1 VMDKTWAV
9 IKREYLERVR
19 SKWFLIAT
27 LFGPLLLAA
36 MMIVPAWLSLRSGGI
51 ADLSETVIV
60 DASGAGLGDRLAD
73 ALATGSARMRTR
85 PEVRVVDPSEVA
97 QAESLLTHDVMARR
111 HSGYLVVDRETL
123 AGERARYA
131 GRAATSLPA
140 IDRLRTTVRNVVMA
154 ARLESEG
161 VDPEVARNMA
171 LLPLRLESERIT
183 ERGRGGSGRVN
194 AIFSFGLAFL
204 LYMSI
209 LLYGQA
215 IMRGVMEEKQTRVAE
230 VIVSSVRPDA
240 LLAGKILGVG
250 GVAFTQIT
258 VWVVAG
264 WLMATFRAP
273 IFAAMG
279 LPAAP
284 MRMPELSLT
293 FGVLLLLLFAL
304 GFVFYSALFAAVG
317 SMVNTDQEAQQAAT
331 PLMMLVI
338 FAALFI
344 QPVLFNP
351 SGRLAQW
358 VSLLPF
364 SAPIL
369 MPVRLATVQVPW
381 VEIIGCLLILAA
393 SCTIAVWLAARI
405 YRVGLLMY
413 GKKPTLREVARWV
426 RYA

>member
-1 VMDKTWAV
+1 MDKTWAV

-19 SKWFLIAT
+19 SKWFVIAT
-27 LFGPLLLAA
+27 LFGPVLLAT

-60 DASGAGLGDRLAD
+60 DASGAGLGDRLAG

-85 PEVRVVDPSEVA
+85 PEVRVVDPGDVA
-97 QAESLLTHDVMARR
+97 QAESLLTRDVMQKV

-154 ARLESEG
+154 ARLETAG
-161 VDPEVARNMA
+161 IDPEIARNMT

-230 VIVSSVRPDA
+230 VIVSSLRPDA
-240 LLAGKILGVG
+240 LLAGKVLGVG
-250 GVAFTQIT
+250 GVAFTQIAA
-258 VWVVAG
+258 WVLAG
-264 WLMATFRAP
+264 WVMATFRAP

-279 LPAAP
+279 LPATP
-284 MRMPELSLT
+284 MRLPELSIT
-293 FGVLLLLLFAL
+293 FGLLLLLLFAL
-304 GFVFYSALFAAVG
+304 GFIFYAALFAAVG

-381 VEIIGCLLILAA
+381 VEIIACLVILAA
-393 SCTIAVWLAARI
+393 SCALAVWIAARI

>member
-1 VMDKTWAV
+1 MDKTWAV
-9 IKREYLERVR
+9 IKREYVERVR
-19 SKWFLIAT
+19 SKWFVIAT
-27 LFGPLLLAA
+27 LFGPVLLAT

-85 PEVRVVDPSEVA
+85 PEVRVVDPGDVA
-97 QAESLLTHDVMARR
+97 QAESLLTRDVMQRV

-154 ARLESEG
+154 ARLETAG
-161 VDPEVARNMA
+161 IDPEIARNMT

-230 VIVSSVRPDA
+230 VIVSSLRPDA
-240 LLAGKILGVG
+240 LLAGKVLGVG

-258 VWVVAG
+258 VWVLAG
-264 WLMATFRAP
+264 WVMATFRAP
-273 IFAAMG
+273 IFAALG
-279 LPAAP
+279 LPATP
-284 MRMPELSLT
+284 MRLPELSLT
-293 FGVLLLLLFAL
+293 FGLLLLLLFAL
-304 GFVFYSALFAAVG
+304 GFIFYAALFAAVG

-351 SGRLAQW
+351 SGTLAQW

-369 MPVRLATVQVPW
+369 MPVRLATIQVPW
-381 VEIIGCLLILAA
+381 VEIIACLVILAA
-393 SCTIAVWLAARI
+393 SCALAVWVAARI

-413 GKKPTLREVARWV
+413 GKKPTLRELARWV

>member
-1 VMDKTWAV
+1 MDKTWVV

-19 SKWFLIAT
+19 SKWFVIAT
-27 LFGPLLLAA
+27 LFGPVLLAT

-85 PEVRVVDPSEVA
+85 PEVRVVDPGDVA
-97 QAESLLTHDVMARR
+97 QAESLLTHDVMQRV

-154 ARLESEG
+154 ARLETAG
-161 VDPEVARNMA
+161 IDPEVARNMT

-230 VIVSSVRPDA
+230 VIVSSLRPDA
-240 LLAGKILGVG
+240 LLAGKVLGVG

-258 VWVVAG
+258 VWVLAG
-264 WLMATFRAP
+264 WVMATFRAP

-279 LPAAP
+279 LPATP
-284 MRMPELSLT
+284 MRLPELSLT
-293 FGVLLLLLFAL
+293 FGLLLLLLFAL
-304 GFVFYSALFAAVG
+304 GFIFYAALFAAVG

-381 VEIIGCLLILAA
+381 AEIIACLVILAA
-393 SCTIAVWLAARI
+393 SCALAVWVAARI

>member
-1 VMDKTWAV
+1 MDKTWAV

-19 SKWFLIAT
+19 SKWFVIAT
-27 LFGPLLLAA
+27 LFGPLLLGT
-36 MMIVPAWLSLRSGGI
+36 MMVVPAWLSLRSGGI

-60 DASGAGLGDRLAD
+60 DASGAGLGNRLAD
-73 ALATGSARMRTR
+73 ALSTGSARMRSR
-85 PEVRVVDPSEVA
+85 PEVRIVEPGEVT
-97 QAESLLTHDVMARR
+97 QAESLLTRDVMLRR
-111 HSGYLVVDRETL
+111 HSGYLVVDRETM

-154 ARLESEG
+154 ARLETAG
-161 VDPEVARNMA
+161 VDPEVARDMT

-215 IMRGVMEEKQTRVAE
+215 IMRGVMEEKQSRVAE

-258 VWVVAG
+258 VWVLAG

-279 LPAAP
+279 LPATP
-284 MRMPELSLT
+284 MRLPELSLT
-293 FGVLLLLLFAL
+293 FGLLLLLLFAL
-304 GFVFYSALFAAVG
+304 GFIFYSALFAAVG

-351 SGRLAQW
+351 SGALAQW

-381 VEIIGCLLILAA
+381 VEIIACLVILAL
-393 SCTIAVWLAARI
+393 SCAIAVWLAARI

>member
-1 VMDKTWAV
+1 MDKTWAV

-19 SKWFLIAT
+19 SKWFVIAT
-27 LFGPLLLAA
+27 LFGPVLLAA

-73 ALATGSARMRTR
+73 ALSTGSARMRAR
-85 PEVRVVDPSEVA
+85 PEVRIVDPGDVA
-97 QAESLLTHDVMARR
+97 QAESLLTHDVMQRV

-154 ARLESEG
+154 ARLETAG
-161 VDPEVARNMA
+161 IDPEIARNMT
-171 LLPLRLESERIT
+171 LLPLRLDSERIT

-230 VIVSSVRPDA
+230 VIVSSLRPDA
-240 LLAGKILGVG
+240 LLAGKVLGVG

-258 VWVVAG
+258 VWVLAG
-264 WLMATFRAP
+264 WVMATFRAP
-273 IFAAMG
+273 IFAALG
-279 LPAAP
+279 LPATP
-284 MRMPELSLT
+284 MRLPELSLT
-293 FGVLLLLLFAL
+293 FGLLLLLLFAL
-304 GFVFYSALFAAVG
+304 GFIFYAALFAAVG

-351 SGRLAQW
+351 SGTLAQW

-381 VEIIGCLLILAA
+381 VEIIACLVILAA
-393 SCTIAVWLAARI
+393 SCTLAVWVAARI

-413 GKKPTLREVARWV
+413 GKKPTLRELARWV

>member
-1 VMDKTWAV
+1 MDKTWAV
-9 IKREYLERVR
+9 IRREYLERVR
-19 SKWFLIAT
+19 SKWFVIAT
-27 LFGPLLLAA
+27 LFGPLLLAT

-73 ALATGSARMRTR
+73 ALATGSARMRSR
-85 PEVRVVDPSEVA
+85 PDVRVVNPAEVA
-97 QAESLLTHDVMARR
+97 QAESLLTREVIRR
-111 HSGYLVVDRETL
+111 AISGYLVVDRETL

-154 ARLESEG
+154 ARLEAAG
-161 VDPEVARNMA
+161 IDPEVARNMT

-230 VIVSSVRPDA
+230 VIVSSLRPDA
-240 LLAGKILGVG
+240 LLAGKVLGVG
-250 GVAFTQIT
+250 GVAFTQIA
-258 VWVVAG
+258 VWVLAG
-264 WLMATFRAP
+264 WVMATFRAP

-279 LPAAP
+279 LPATP
-284 MRMPELSLT
+284 MRLPELSIT
-293 FGVLLLLLFAL
+293 FGLLLLLLFAL
-304 GFVFYSALFAAVG
+304 GFIFYAALFAAVG

-351 SGRLAQW
+351 SGTLAQW

-381 VEIIGCLLILAA
+381 LEIIACLVILAA
-393 SCTIAVWLAARI
+393 SCAIAVWVAARI

>member
-1 VMDKTWAV
+1 MDKTWAV

-19 SKWFLIAT
+19 SKWFVIAT
-27 LFGPLLLAA
+27 LFGPVLLAT

-73 ALATGSARMRTR
+73 ALATGSARMRAR
-85 PEVRVVDPSEVA
+85 PEVRIVAAGDVA
-97 QAESLLTHDVMARR
+97 QAESLLTRDVMQRV

-154 ARLESEG
+154 ARLETAG
-161 VDPEVARNMA
+161 IDPEIARNMT

-215 IMRGVMEEKQTRVAE
+215 VMRGVMEEKQTRVAE
-230 VIVSSVRPDA
+230 VIVSSLRPDA
-240 LLAGKILGVG
+240 LLAGKVLGVG

-258 VWVVAG
+258 VWVLAG
-264 WLMATFRAP
+264 WVMATFRAP
-273 IFAAMG
+273 IFAALG
-279 LPAAP
+279 LPATP
-284 MRMPELSLT
+284 MRLPELSLT
-293 FGVLLLLLFAL
+293 FGLLLLLLFAL
-304 GFVFYSALFAAVG
+304 GFIFYAALFAAVG

-351 SGRLAQW
+351 SGTLAQW

-369 MPVRLATVQVPW
+369 MPVRLATIQVPW
-381 VEIIGCLLILAA
+381 VEIIACLVILAA
-393 SCTIAVWLAARI
+393 SCALAVWVAARI

-413 GKKPTLREVARWV
+413 GKKPTLRELARWV

>member
-1 VMDKTWAV
+1 
-9 IKREYLERVR
+9 
-19 SKWFLIAT
+19 
-27 LFGPLLLAA
+27 
-36 MMIVPAWLSLRSGGI
+36 
-51 ADLSETVIV
+51 
-60 DASGAGLGDRLAD
+60 
-73 ALATGSARMRTR
+73 MRTR
-85 PEVRVVDPSEVA
+85 PEVRVVDPGDVA
-97 QAESLLTHDVMARR
+97 QAESLLTRDVMQRV

-154 ARLESEG
+154 ARLETAG
-161 VDPEVARNMA
+161 IDPEIARNMT

-230 VIVSSVRPDA
+230 VIVSSLRPDA
-240 LLAGKILGVG
+240 LLAGKVLGVG

-258 VWVVAG
+258 VWVLAG
-264 WLMATFRAP
+264 WVMATFRAP
-273 IFAAMG
+273 IFAALG
-279 LPAAP
+279 LPATP
-284 MRMPELSLT
+284 MRLPELSLT
-293 FGVLLLLLFAL
+293 FGLLLLLLFAL
-304 GFVFYSALFAAVG
+304 GFIFYAALFAAVG

-351 SGRLAQW
+351 SGTLAQW

-369 MPVRLATVQVPW
+369 MPVRLATIQVPW
-381 VEIIGCLLILAA
+381 VEIIACLVILAA
-393 SCTIAVWLAARI
+393 SCALAVWVAARI

-413 GKKPTLREVARWV
+413 GKKPTLRELARWV

>member
-1 VMDKTWAV
+1 MDKAWAV

-19 SKWFLIAT
+19 SKWFVIAT
-27 LFGPLLLAA
+27 LFGPLLLGT
-36 MMIVPAWLSLRSGGI
+36 MMVVPAWLSLRSGGI

-73 ALATGSARMRTR
+73 ALSTGSARMRSR
-85 PEVRVVDPSEVA
+85 PEVRIVEPGEVT
-97 QAESLLTHDVMARR
+97 QAESLLTRDVMLRR

-140 IDRLRTTVRNVVMA
+140 IDRLRSTVRSVVMA
-154 ARLESEG
+154 ARLETAG
-161 VDPEVARNMA
+161 VDPEVARDMT

-215 IMRGVMEEKQTRVAE
+215 IMRGVMEEKQSRVAE

-250 GVAFTQIT
+250 GVAFTQIA
-258 VWVVAG
+258 VWVLAG

-279 LPAAP
+279 LPATP
-284 MRMPELSLT
+284 MRLPELSLT
-293 FGVLLLLLFAL
+293 FGLLLLLLFAL

-351 SGRLAQW
+351 SGTLAQW

-381 VEIIGCLLILAA
+381 VEIIACLVILGV
-393 SCTIAVWLAARI
+393 SCAVAVWLAARI

-413 GKKPTLREVARWV
+413 GKKPTLREVARWI

>member
-1 VMDKTWAV
+1 MDKTWAV

-19 SKWFLIAT
+19 SKWFVIAT
-27 LFGPLLLAA
+27 LFGPVLLAA

-73 ALATGSARMRTR
+73 ALATGSARMRAR
-85 PEVRVVDPSEVA
+85 PEVRVVDPGDVA
-97 QAESLLTHDVMARR
+97 QAESLLTRDVMQRV

-154 ARLESEG
+154 ARLENAG
-161 VDPEVARNMA
+161 IDPEIARNMT

-215 IMRGVMEEKQTRVAE
+215 VMRGVMEEKQTRVAE
-230 VIVSSVRPDA
+230 VIVSSLRPDA
-240 LLAGKILGVG
+240 LLAGKVLGVG

-258 VWVVAG
+258 VWVLAG
-264 WLMATFRAP
+264 WVMATFRAP

-279 LPAAP
+279 LPATP
-284 MRMPELSLT
+284 MRLPELSLT
-293 FGVLLLLLFAL
+293 FGLLLLLLFAL
-304 GFVFYSALFAAVG
+304 GFIFYAALFAAVG

-351 SGRLAQW
+351 SGTLAQW

-381 VEIIGCLLILAA
+381 VEIIACLVILAA
-393 SCTIAVWLAARI
+393 SCALAVWVAARI

-413 GKKPTLREVARWV
+413 GKKPTLRELARWV

>member
-1 VMDKTWAV
+1 MDKTWAV
-9 IKREYLERVR
+9 IRREYLERVR
-19 SKWFLIAT
+19 SKWFVIAT
-27 LFGPLLLAA
+27 LFGPLILAA
-36 MMIVPAWLSLRSGGI
+36 MMIVPAWLSLRSGGS

-85 PEVRVVDPSEVA
+85 PEVRVMEPGEVA
-97 QAESLLTHDVMARR
+97 QAETLLTRDVMERR

-154 ARLESEG
+154 ARLETVG
-161 VDPEVARNMA
+161 VDPEVARNLT
-171 LLPLRLESERIT
+171 LLQLRLESERIT

-215 IMRGVMEEKQTRVAE
+215 IMRGVMEEKQSRVAE

-258 VWVVAG
+258 VWVLAG

-284 MRMPELSLT
+284 MRLPELSLT
-293 FGVLLLLLFAL
+293 FAVLLLLLFAL

-381 VEIIGCLLILAA
+381 LEIIACLLILAM
-393 SCTIAVWLAARI
+393 SCALAVWLAARI

-413 GKKPTLREVARWV
+413 GKKPTLRELARWI

>member
-1 VMDKTWAV
+1 MDKTWAV

-19 SKWFLIAT
+19 SKWFVIAT
-27 LFGPLLLAA
+27 LFGPVLLAT

-73 ALATGSARMRTR
+73 ALATGSARMRAR
-85 PEVRVVDPSEVA
+85 PEVRVVDPGDVA
-97 QAESLLTHDVMARR
+97 QAESLLTRDVMQKV

-154 ARLESEG
+154 ARLETAG
-161 VDPEVARNMA
+161 IDPEIARNMT

-194 AIFSFGLAFL
+194 ALFSFGLAFL

-230 VIVSSVRPDA
+230 VIVSSLRPDA
-240 LLAGKILGVG
+240 LLAGKVLGVG
-250 GVAFTQIT
+250 GVAFTQIAA
-258 VWVVAG
+258 WVLAG
-264 WLMATFRAP
+264 WVMATFRAP

-279 LPAAP
+279 LPATP
-284 MRMPELSLT
+284 MRLPELSIT
-293 FGVLLLLLFAL
+293 FGLLLLLLFAL
-304 GFVFYSALFAAVG
+304 GFIFYAALFAAVG

-381 VEIIGCLLILAA
+381 VEIIACLVILAA
-393 SCTIAVWLAARI
+393 SCALAVWIAARI

>member
-1 VMDKTWAV
+1 MDKTWAV

-19 SKWFLIAT
+19 SKWFVIAT
-27 LFGPLLLAA
+27 LFGPVLLAT

-85 PEVRVVDPSEVA
+85 PEVRVVDPGDVA
-97 QAESLLTHDVMARR
+97 QAESLLTRDVMQKV

-154 ARLESEG
+154 ARLETAG
-161 VDPEVARNMA
+161 IDPEIARNMT

-230 VIVSSVRPDA
+230 VIVSSLRPDA
-240 LLAGKILGVG
+240 LLAGKVLGVG
-250 GVAFTQIT
+250 GVAFTQIAA
-258 VWVVAG
+258 WVLAG
-264 WLMATFRAP
+264 WVMATFRAP

-279 LPAAP
+279 LPATP
-284 MRMPELSLT
+284 MRLPELSIT
-293 FGVLLLLLFAL
+293 FGLLLLLLFAL
-304 GFVFYSALFAAVG
+304 GFIFYAALFAAVG

-381 VEIIGCLLILAA
+381 VEIIACLVILAA
-393 SCTIAVWLAARI
+393 SCALAVWIAARI

>member
-1 VMDKTWAV
+1 MGKTWAV

-19 SKWFLIAT
+19 SKWFVIAT
-27 LFGPLLLAA
+27 LFGPLLLAT

-73 ALATGSARMRTR
+73 ALATGSARMRSR
-85 PEVRVVDPSEVA
+85 PQVRVVSPDEVA
-97 QAESLLTHDVMARR
+97 QAESLLTRDVVQRV

-154 ARLESEG
+154 ARLETAG
-161 VDPEVARNMA
+161 IDPEVARNMTI
-171 LLPLRLESERIT
+171 LPLRLESERIT

-230 VIVSSVRPDA
+230 VIVSSLRPDA
-240 LLAGKILGVG
+240 LLAGKVLGVG

-264 WLMATFRAP
+264 WVMATFRAP
-273 IFAAMG
+273 IFAALG
-279 LPAAP
+279 LPATP
-284 MRMPELSLT
+284 MRLPELSIT
-293 FGVLLLLLFAL
+293 FGLLLLLLFAL
-304 GFVFYSALFAAVG
+304 GFIFYAALFAAVG

-351 SGRLAQW
+351 SGTLAQW

-381 VEIIGCLLILAA
+381 VEIIAGLLILAA
-393 SCTIAVWLAARI
+393 SCAIAVWVAARI

>member
-1 VMDKTWAV
+1 MDKTWAV
-9 IKREYLERVR
+9 IKREYIERVR
-19 SKWFLIAT
+19 SKWFVIAT

-73 ALATGSARMRTR
+73 ALSTGSARMRAR
-85 PEVRVVDPSEVA
+85 PEVRIVNPGDVS
-97 QAESLLTHDVMARR
+97 QAESLLTRDVMLRR
-111 HSGYLVVDRETL
+111 YSGYLVVDRETL

-154 ARLESEG
+154 ARLETVG
-161 VDPEVARNMA
+161 VDPEVARNMT

-204 LYMSI
+204 LYMSL

-215 IMRGVMEEKQTRVAE
+215 IMRGVMEEKQSRVAE
-230 VIVSSVRPDA
+230 VIISSVRPDA
-240 LLAGKILGVG
+240 LLAGKVLGVG

-258 VWVVAG
+258 VWVAAG

-273 IFAAMG
+273 VFAAMG
-279 LPAAP
+279 LPATP
-284 MRMPELSLT
+284 MQLPELSLT
-293 FGVLLLLLFAL
+293 FGLLLLLLFAL

-351 SGRLAQW
+351 SGTLAQW

-369 MPVRLATVQVPW
+369 MPIRLATVQVPW
-381 VEIIGCLLILAA
+381 TEIIACLVVLAL
-393 SCTIAVWLAARI
+393 SCFIAVWLAARI

-413 GKKPTLREVARWV
+413 GKKPTLREVAHWV

>member
-1 VMDKTWAV
+1 MDKTWAV

-19 SKWFLIAT
+19 SKWFVIAT
-27 LFGPLLLAA
+27 LFGPVLLAA

-85 PEVRVVDPSEVA
+85 PEVRIVDPGDVA
-97 QAESLLTHDVMARR
+97 QAESLLTRDVMQRV

-154 ARLESEG
+154 ARLETAG
-161 VDPEVARNMA
+161 IDPEIARNMT

-230 VIVSSVRPDA
+230 VIVSSLRPDA
-240 LLAGKILGVG
+240 LLAGKVLGVG

-258 VWVVAG
+258 VWVLAG
-264 WLMATFRAP
+264 WVMATFRAP
-273 IFAAMG
+273 IFTALG
-279 LPAAP
+279 LPATP
-284 MRMPELSLT
+284 MRLPELSLT
-293 FGVLLLLLFAL
+293 FGLLLLLLFAL
-304 GFVFYSALFAAVG
+304 GFIFYAALFAAVG

-351 SGRLAQW
+351 SGTLAQW

-369 MPVRLATVQVPW
+369 MPVRLATIQVPW
-381 VEIIGCLLILAA
+381 VEIIACLVILAA
-393 SCTIAVWLAARI
+393 SCALAVWVAARI

-413 GKKPTLREVARWV
+413 GKKPTLRELARWV

>member
-1 VMDKTWAV
+1 MDKTWVV
-9 IKREYLERVR
+9 IQREYIERVR
-19 SKWFLIAT
+19 SKWFVIAT
-27 LFGPLLLAA
+27 LFGPLLLGA
-36 MMIVPAWLSLRSGGI
+36 MMIVPAWLSLRSGGV

-73 ALATGSARMRTR
+73 ALSTGSARMRVR
-85 PEVRVVDPSEVA
+85 PEVRILEPGEVT
-97 QAESLLTHDVMARR
+97 QAESLLTRDVMQGR

-140 IDRLRTTVRNVVMA
+140 IDRLRSTVRNVVMT
-154 ARLESEG
+154 ARLETAG
-161 VDPEVARNMA
+161 VDPEVARDMT

-230 VIVSSVRPDA
+230 VIISSVRPDA
-240 LLAGKILGVG
+240 LLAGKVLGVG

-258 VWVVAG
+258 VWVLAG

-279 LPAAP
+279 LPASP
-284 MRMPELSLT
+284 MQLPELSLT
-293 FGVLLLLLFAL
+293 FGLLLLLLFAL

-351 SGRLAQW
+351 SGTLAQW

-381 VEIIGCLLILAA
+381 AEIIACLVILAA
-393 SCTIAVWLAARI
+393 SCAIAVWLAARI

-413 GKKPTLREVARWV
+413 GKKPTLRELAHWV

>member
-1 VMDKTWAV
+1 MDKTWAV

-19 SKWFLIAT
+19 SKWFVIAT
-27 LFGPLLLAA
+27 LFGPVLLAT

-85 PEVRVVDPSEVA
+85 PEVRIVAPGDVA
-97 QAESLLTHDVMARR
+97 QAESLLTHDVMQRV

-154 ARLESEG
+154 ARLETAG
-161 VDPEVARNMA
+161 IDPEIARNMT

-230 VIVSSVRPDA
+230 VIVSSLRPDA
-240 LLAGKILGVG
+240 LLAGKVLGVG

-258 VWVVAG
+258 VWVLAG
-264 WLMATFRAP
+264 WVMATFRAP
-273 IFAAMG
+273 IFAALG
-279 LPAAP
+279 LPATP
-284 MRMPELSLT
+284 MRLPELSLT
-293 FGVLLLLLFAL
+293 FGLLLLLLFAL
-304 GFVFYSALFAAVG
+304 GFIFYAALFAAVG

-351 SGRLAQW
+351 SGTLAQW

-369 MPVRLATVQVPW
+369 MPVRLATIQVPW
-381 VEIIGCLLILAA
+381 VEIIACLVILAA
-393 SCTIAVWLAARI
+393 SCALAVWVAARI

-413 GKKPTLREVARWV
+413 GKKPTLRELARWV

>member
-1 VMDKTWAV
+1 MDKTWAV
-9 IKREYLERVR
+9 IRREYLERVR
-19 SKWFLIAT
+19 SKWFVIAT
-27 LFGPLLLAA
+27 LFGPLLLAT

-73 ALATGSARMRTR
+73 ALATGSARMRSR
-85 PEVRVVDPSEVA
+85 PEVRVVNPDEVA
-97 QAESLLTHDVMARR
+97 QAESLLTREVIRR
-111 HSGYLVVDRETL
+111 AVSGYLVVDRETL

-154 ARLESEG
+154 ARLETAG
-161 VDPEVARNMA
+161 IDPEVARNMT
-171 LLPLRLESERIT
+171 LLPLRLETERIT

-230 VIVSSVRPDA
+230 VIVSSLRPDA
-240 LLAGKILGVG
+240 LLAGKVLGVG
-250 GVAFTQIT
+250 GVAFTQIAT
-258 VWVVAG
+258 WVLAG
-264 WLMATFRAP
+264 WVMATFRAP

-279 LPAAP
+279 LPATP
-284 MRMPELSLT
+284 MRLPELSIT
-293 FGVLLLLLFAL
+293 FGLLLLLLFAL
-304 GFVFYSALFAAVG
+304 GFIFYAALFAAVG

-351 SGRLAQW
+351 SGTLAQW

-381 VEIIGCLLILAA
+381 LEIIACLVILAA
-393 SCTIAVWLAARI
+393 SCAIAVWVAARI